1 MHHDAALAPLEQAW
15 HSLDAAVR
23 ALPEERFLAPL
34 RGWSAR
40 DIIAHLIGWNRH
52 MIESSGSILSGETPA
67 YYADAPFGY
76 RNLNAAHAAAH
87 SSRSRGELLRE
98 LEASLMEFKTFVQSL
113 PPPEIDDSHGV
124 LHYTGRPA
132 TVGGIIRS
140 LTQDY
145 RDHAAEID
153 ELRMAVSTRQ
163 PAAGN

>member
-1 MHHDAALAPLEQAW
+1 MNPDAALAPFEQAW
-15 HSLDAAVR
+15 RALDAAVR

-40 DIIAHLIGWNRH
+40 GIVAHLIGWNRH
-52 MIESSGSILSGETPA
+52 MIEASRSILSGETPA
-67 YYADAPFGY
+67 YYADAPHGY

-87 SSRSRGELLRE
+87 SSLSRDGLLRE
-98 LEASLMEFKTFVQSL
+98 LEASLLEFKTFVQSL
-113 PPPEIDDSHGV
+113 PPAEIEDSHGV
-124 LHYTGRPA
+124 LHYSGRPA

-153 ELRMAVSTRQ
+153 ELRMAGSSGES
-163 PAAGN
+163 AASS